1 MQRGTSPG
9 PARILG
15 EVTLIMAVP
24 MLGGVVVG
32 LVLDAQAGT
41 SPIFVLS
48 GLVIGSLASAIGIWL
63 YIRFRRPRPRDAG
76 PEHQP

>member
-32 LVLDAQAGT
+32 LVLDAQAET
-41 SPIFVLS
+41 SPIFVLG

-76 PEHQP
+76 PEHQQ

>member
-1 MQRGTSPG
+1 MPNTSPG

-15 EVTLIMAVP
+15 DVTLIMAVP

-41 SPIFVLS
+41 SPIFVLG
-48 GLVIGSLASAIGIWL
+48 GLLIGSLASAIGIWL
-63 YIRFRRPRPRDAG
+63 YIRARRPRPPSAAPDEG
-76 PEHQP
+76 P

>member
-32 LVLDAQAGT
+32 LVLDAQAET
-41 SPIFVLS
+41 SPIFVLG

>member
-1 MQRGTSPG
+1 MPNTSPG

-15 EVTLIMAVP
+15 EVTLIMVIP

-41 SPIFVLS
+41 SPIFVLG
-48 GLVIGSLASAIGIWL
+48 GLAAGSLASAAGIWL
-63 YIRFRRPRPRDAG
+63 YIRMRRRP
-76 PEHQP
+76 

>member
-48 GLVIGSLASAIGIWL
+48 GLVIGSMVSAIGIWL
-63 YIRFRRPRPRDAG
+63 YIRLRRPRPPEAG
-76 PEHQP
+76 PQQQP

>member
-1 MQRGTSPG
+1 MPKTSPG

-41 SPIFVLS
+41 
-48 GLVIGSLASAIGIWL
+48 
-63 YIRFRRPRPRDAG
+63 
-76 PEHQP
+76 

>member
-1 MQRGTSPG
+1 MPKTSPG

-48 GLVIGSLASAIGIWL
+48 GLVVGSLASAFGIWY
-63 YIRFRRPRPRDAG
+63 YIRKRQRP
-76 PEHQP
+76 

>member
-1 MQRGTSPG
+1 MPNSSPG

-15 EVTLIMAVP
+15 EVTLIMLVP

-41 SPIFVLS
+41 SPVFVLG
-48 GLVIGSLASAIGIWL
+48 GLVVGSLVSALGIWL
-63 YIRFRRPRPRDAG
+63 YIRKRQ
-76 PEHQP
+76 QP

>member
-1 MQRGTSPG
+1 MPKTSPG

-48 GLVIGSLASAIGIWL
+48 GLVVGSLASAFGIWL
-63 YIRFRRPRPRDAG
+63 YIRKRQRP
-76 PEHQP
+76 

>member
-1 MQRGTSPG
+1 MPNSSPG

-15 EVTLIMAVP
+15 EVTLIMLVP

-41 SPIFVLS
+41 SPVFVLG
-48 GLVIGSLASAIGIWL
+48 GLVVGSLASALGIWQ
-63 YIRFRRPRPRDAG
+63 YIRKRQRP
-76 PEHQP
+76 

>member
-1 MQRGTSPG
+1 MQQNASPG

-41 SPIFVLS
+41 SPIFVLG
-48 GLVIGSLASAIGIWL
+48 GLVIGSLVSAFGIWL
-63 YIRFRRPRPRDAG
+63 YIRTRRPRPPSPG
-76 PEHQP
+76 PDQRP

>member
-1 MQRGTSPG
+1 MPNTSPG

-15 EVTLIMAVP
+15 DVTLIMAVP

-41 SPIFVLS
+41 SPIFVLG
-48 GLVIGSLASAIGIWL
+48 GLLIGSLASAIGIWL
-63 YIRFRRPRPRDAG
+63 YIRARRPRPPSAEPDEG
-76 PEHQP
+76 P

>member
-9 PARILG
+9 PLRILG

-48 GLVIGSLASAIGIWL
+48 GLVIGSLVSAIGIWL

-76 PEHQP
+76 PEHL

>member
-1 MQRGTSPG
+1 MPNTSPG

-15 EVTLIMAVP
+15 EVTLMMVAP

-41 SPIFVLS
+41 SPIFVLG
-48 GLVIGSLASAIGIWL
+48 GLGLGSLTAAAGIWL
-63 YIRFRRPRPRDAG
+63 YIRKRRRP
-76 PEHQP
+76 

>member
-1 MQRGTSPG
+1 MPNSSPG

-15 EVTLIMAVP
+15 EVTLIMLVP

-41 SPIFVLS
+41 SPVFVLG
-48 GLVIGSLASAIGIWL
+48 GLAVGSLVSALGIWL
-63 YIRFRRPRPRDAG
+63 YIRKRQRP
-76 PEHQP
+76 

>member
-1 MQRGTSPG
+1 MPNTSPG

-15 EVTLIMAVP
+15 DVTLIMVVP
-24 MLGGVVVG
+24 MLGGVVLG

-63 YIRFRRPRPRDAG
+63 YIRARGPRPPSTDPG
-76 PEHQP
+76 QEP

>member
-1 MQRGTSPG
+1 MQRETSPG

-15 EVTLIMAVP
+15 EVTLIMVIP

-41 SPIFVLS
+41 SPIFVLG
-48 GLVIGSLASAIGIWL
+48 GLVLGSLASAIGIWL
-63 YIRFRRPRPRDAG
+63 YIRFRRPRPRNTD
-76 PEHQP
+76 PEHQS

>member
-1 MQRGTSPG
+1 MPYSSPG

-32 LVLDAQAGT
+32 IVLDAQAGT
-41 SPIFVLS
+41 SPIFVIS
-48 GLVIGSLASAIGIWL
+48 GLVLGSLISALGIWL
-63 YIRFRRPRPRDAG
+63 YIRKRRPRPPSAEPDLR
-76 PEHQP
+76 P

>member
-1 MQRGTSPG
+1 MPNSSPG

-15 EVTLIMAVP
+15 EVTLIMLVP

-41 SPIFVLS
+41 SPVFVLG
-48 GLVIGSLASAIGIWL
+48 GLVIGSLVSALGIWQ
-63 YIRFRRPRPRDAG
+63 YIRKRQRP
-76 PEHQP
+76 